1 MNKKRKQQTN
11 DLKEQLCSIKIEL
24 ERIAKEEE
32 NAFSNLPESLQE
44 SERGEEMEENVDC
57 LNDAVCNLEEVIDC
71 LTNIN

>member
-1 MNKKRKQQTN
+1 MNKKRKQQAN